1 MNEYN
6 EIVKTYQPVI
16 GLEIHVQLSTKTKM
30 FSACKW
36 GYGESPNTLICPLT
50 MAFPGTLPVI
60 NEKAVEKAIMIGK
73 ALNCKINNYSE
84 FSRKHYFYPDLP
96 KGYQISQFDK
106 PICGKGYLDVKINSD
121 IERVNI
127 TRAHLE
133 EDAGKLI
140 HSDDKYSLVDYNRSG
155 APLIEIVTEPDFRD
169 PELVNLF
176 LKKLKKNIE
185 YIGASDCN
193 MEKGNLR
200 VDLNVSVMKKSS
212 TNFGNRREIK
222 NLNSFKSINKAIKY
236 EVQKQVQ
243 IIESGM
249 EVKQS
254 TMIWDE
260 STNSTHTTREKEDAH
275 DYRYFPE
282 PDLSPLELS
291 DKKIDSIIA
300 KMPELPD
307 QLADRLKLNY
317 NLNEES
323 ISFLLSDKYIASYF
337 EEVVDIINKPIL
349 VIKWIKSNVMQVL
362 NREKITINQFSI
374 IPTDFAELMQLIDS
388 NQITKGNAIKIFD
401 LMLNSDLKPSK
412 LMFNLGLEIETDN
425 KQLNET
431 INLIFEKF
439 PDEFSRFKSG
449 EKKLIKFF
457 MGQVMKETKGKYPP
471 KSILEEITIFF
482 ND

>member
-133 EDAGKLI
+133 EDAGKLM
-140 HSDDKYSLVDYNRSG
+140 HSDDKFSLVDYNRSG

-185 YIGASDCN
+185 YIGVSDCN

-200 VDLNVSVMKKSS
+200 VDLNVSVMKKNS
-212 TNFGNRREIK
+212 TNFGIRREIK
-222 NLNSFKSINKAIKY
+222 NLNSFRSINKAIKY

-249 EVKQS
+249 KIKQS

-307 QLADRLKLNY
+307 QLAERLKLNY

-323 ISFLLSDKYIASYF
+323 ISFLLLDKYIASYF
-337 EEVVDIINKPIL
+337 EEVIKIINKPIL

-374 IPTDFAELMQLIDS
+374 IPADFAELMQLIDS
-388 NQITKGNAIKIFD
+388 NQVTKGNATKIFD
-401 LMLNSDLKPSK
+401 FMLNSDLKPLKIMS
-412 LMFNLGLEIETDN
+412 NLGLEIATDN
-425 KQLNET
+425 KQLNEV
-431 INLIFEKF
+431 IKVIFKKF
-439 PDEFSRFKSG
+439 PDEFCRFKSG
-449 EKKLIKFF
+449 ENKLIKFF

-471 KSILEEITIFF
+471 KSIMEEITNFF